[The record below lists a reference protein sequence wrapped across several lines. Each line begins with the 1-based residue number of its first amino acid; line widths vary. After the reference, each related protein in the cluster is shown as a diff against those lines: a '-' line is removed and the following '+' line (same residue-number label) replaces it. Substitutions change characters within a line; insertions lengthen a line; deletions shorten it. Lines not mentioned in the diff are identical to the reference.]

1 MMMTTDGLHPLAG
14 RVALVTGASRGIGA
28 ACARAFLAAGASV
41 SIGARDE
48 HALSTL
54 AETLATPGRVLAFA
68 TDVTDAATLSRLV
81 EATVERFG
89 RLDAAVN
96 NAGTI
101 HRPTPIADLNPD
113 EFDRVVAADLRGVYL
128 SMRAE
133 IPAMLEAGGG
143 TIVNISSAAGI
154 KGVPG
159 MSAFAAAKAGV
170 IALTRTAALDYSAQ
184 NIRVNAIAPGPIL
197 AGPILNAPT
206 QAREQVAA
214 MVPLR
219 RMGRPEEVAAAAVW
233 LSSAQSS
240 FVTGTTLAIDGGQT
254 AR

>member
-1 MMMTTDGLHPLAG
+1 MTMTTDCLHPLAA

-48 HALSTL
+48 HALSAL
-54 AETLATPGRVLAFA
+54 AEALATSGRVLPLA

-101 HRPTPIADLNPD
+101 HRPTPIADLDPD

-154 KGVPG
+154 EG
-159 MSAFAAAKAGV
+159 
-170 IALTRTAALDYSAQ
+170 
-184 NIRVNAIAPGPIL
+184 AP
-197 AGPILNAPT
+197 AC
-206 QAREQVAA
+206 
-214 MVPLR
+214 LR
-219 RMGRPEEVAAAAVW
+219 SLPRRRG
-233 LSSAQSS
+233 
-240 FVTGTTLAIDGGQT
+240 
-254 AR
+254 

>member
-1 MMMTTDGLHPLAG
+1 MTTDCLHPLAA

-48 HALSTL
+48 HALYAL
-54 AETLATPGRVLAFA
+54 AEALATSGRVLPLA

-96 NAGTI
+96 NPGTI
-101 HRPTPIADLNPD
+101 HRPTPIADLDPD

-133 IPAMLEAGGG
+133 IPPCSRLEAGRSSTSPQRLGSRAPRHVCVRCREGG
-143 TIVNISSAAGI
+143 GDRPNENRRTRLLGTEHQGRRNCPWTD
-154 KGVPG
+154 PG
-159 MSAFAAAKAGV
+159 
-170 IALTRTAALDYSAQ
+170 
-184 NIRVNAIAPGPIL
+184 
-197 AGPILNAPT
+197 GPILNAPT
-206 QAREQVAA
+206 QVREQVAA
-214 MVPLR
+214 MLPLR
-219 RMGRPEEVAAAAVW
+219 RIGRPEEVAAAAVW

-254 AR
+254 GR